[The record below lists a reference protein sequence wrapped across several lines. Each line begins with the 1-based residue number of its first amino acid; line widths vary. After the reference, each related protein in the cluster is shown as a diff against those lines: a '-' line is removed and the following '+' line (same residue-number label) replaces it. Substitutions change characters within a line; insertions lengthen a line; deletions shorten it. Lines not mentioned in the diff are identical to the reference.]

1 MATIKNVF
9 FNVCMLAFLIS
20 CTKEDQKNNEAK
32 AVVEAFLQP
41 GIAAQIK
48 VTKQIINGV
57 ENNGSRTID
66 ALNVI
71 VTYNNT
77 TYVFKQNSF
86 GVYEN
91 TGMPVVAGATYSL
104 QFVYNNETIT
114 ASTTVPQK
122 PVNFTCS
129 PGSITIPSFSGGPGG
144 GIPSFPEPLKAKW
157 NNTNADYH
165 YIAIKS
171 VDPAASEISTNGRG
185 PAFANTPDQG
195 NSKEINF
202 GEFKYYGRNA
212 LILYRVL
219 PELAALYNST
229 SSNSQNLA
237 AVPTNIVN
245 GLGIFTSV
253 NIADTVFIDV
263 KE

>member
-1 MATIKNVF
+1 MRKKSNFIF
-9 FNVCMLAFLIS
+9 CCIILIVS
-20 CTKEDQKNNEAK
+20 CTKTDNNTNQPK

-41 GIAAQIK
+41 GITAQVK
-48 VTKQIINGV
+48 VTKQIINGID
-57 ENNGSRTID
+57 NAGSNIINS
-66 ALNVI
+66 LNVT
-71 VTYNNT
+71 VSYNNT
-77 TYVFKQNSF
+77 SYSFTQNSF

-91 TGMPVVAGATYSL
+91 AAMPVVAGGTYTL
-104 QFVYNNETIT
+104 NFTYNNETIT

-122 PVNFTCS
+122 PFNFTCS

-157 NNTNADYH
+157 NNSNADYH
-165 YIAIKS
+165 YITIKS
-171 VDPAASEISTNGRG
+171 VDPTASEISTNGQG
-185 PAFANTPDQG
+185 PAFTNSPDQG

-229 SSNSQNLA
+229 SSNSQNLSS
-237 AVPTNIVN
+237 VPTNISN
-245 GLGIFTSV
+245 GLGIFTSM